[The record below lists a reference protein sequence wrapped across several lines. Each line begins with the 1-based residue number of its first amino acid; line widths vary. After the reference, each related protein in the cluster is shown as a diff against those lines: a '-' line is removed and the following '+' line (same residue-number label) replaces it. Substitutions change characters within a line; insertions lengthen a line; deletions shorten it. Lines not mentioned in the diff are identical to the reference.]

1 MCSQLL
7 RTCIGQVWMS
17 VLGIIICKK
26 KKEMEWRNSLYPP
39 DPQLLVDLY
48 CCQSRE
54 NSRKRNRWKEETGG
68 ACNYK
73 IPVRVQRQ
81 HSVLD
86 RHSIS
91 FSISIVLIHIAY
103 TRIVM
108 CLEGGHTLPTSTS
121 RKQWVSSFGISCSL
135 SCDKCRG
142 LNGLNFFKIPW
153 VCALIGSVS
162 TTSTC
167 LCMKGFGIFVLT
179 GSHVPL
185 PTRSQSVARLLLSS
199 YVC

>member
-17 VLGIIICKK
+17 VLGIIICK

-121 RKQWVSSFGISCSL
+121 RKQWVSSFGVSCSL

-142 LNGLNFFKIPW
+142 LNGWTSSKFLECVLWLVVYPQPAL
-153 VCALIGSVS
+153 VCAWKDLGF
-162 TTSTC
+162 
-167 LCMKGFGIFVLT
+167 LCSQVHT
-179 GSHVPL
+179 YPSL
-185 PTRSQSVARLLLSS
+185 PGHNL
-199 YVC
+199 